1 MQQQFGHP
9 GSGGYNQMSMG
20 SSLPRGN
27 SGMPSNVQ
35 NNAGL
40 GGNGGFGGN
49 VASPPTVSGM
59 PSQVNLQNLSIR
71 AYLDQTV
78 VPILLDGMSELVKER
93 PPNPIEWLASY
104 LLRHN
109 PQKSQAELMVAT
121 QQQQQQL
128 QQQQMQGYN
137 AGGLH

>member
-1 MQQQFGHP
+1 M
-9 GSGGYNQMSMG
+9 NT
-20 SSLPRGN
+20 
-27 SGMPSNVQ
+27 
-35 NNAGL
+35 
-40 GGNGGFGGN
+40 GN
-49 VASPPTVSGM
+49 VAASAAAMSGM

-109 PQKSQAELMVAT
+109 PQKSQSELVVAT

-128 QQQQMQGYN
+128 QQQQLQQQQ
-137 AGGLH
+137 LQQ

>member
-1 MQQQFGHP
+1 M
-9 GSGGYNQMSMG
+9 
-20 SSLPRGN
+20 
-27 SGMPSNVQ
+27 
-35 NNAGL
+35 
-40 GGNGGFGGN
+40 GGFN
-49 VASPPTVSGM
+49 PSAPPATAMPNQVS
-59 PSQVNLQNLSIR
+59 LQNLSIR

-109 PQKSQAELMVAT
+109 PQKSQSELVVAT

-128 QQQQMQGYN
+128 QQQQLQQQQGYL
-137 AGGLH
+137 AGAGLR

>member
-9 GSGGYNQMSMG
+9 GSGYNQMSMG

-35 NNAGL
+35 NNVGL

-49 VASPPTVSGM
+49 VASPAAVSGM

-128 QQQQMQGYN
+128 QQQQLQGYN
-137 AGGLH
+137 TGGLH

>member
-1 MQQQFGHP
+1 
-9 GSGGYNQMSMG
+9 MG
-20 SSLPRGN
+20 
-27 SGMPSNVQ
+27 GMPSNVQ
-35 NNAGL
+35 NNPAL
-40 GGNGGFGGN
+40 VGNTGQRFDMNTGN
-49 VASPPTVSGM
+49 VAASSPAVSGM

-109 PQKSQAELMVAT
+109 PQKSQSELVVAT

-128 QQQQMQGYN
+128 QQHNFNNNKGYL
-137 AGGLH
+137 AGAGLR